1 MGHDNWVFVISV
13 VFTCVCCCYYCF
25 VFCFLLYLELETTEE
40 WFFQR
45 VHQYIWVA
53 AERKLGTLSIRI
65 YNSLALGDNSW
76 ALKFDNFSEF
86 QMPLVIAPPSLSV
99 IMTHCIRKLICDSPL
114 KQGHCNLT
122 VTKVFV
128 NLKKSVLQ
136 PTQII
141 EFLRNLKRCQ
151 DMFLIQQVSIKILA
165 KLLRTWSSKEL
176 AIHRVSL
183 YIRHLQGQQI
193 HSLNRDYNSKVVVD
207 PFCKE
212 KLDLSI
218 SNLNLSNRT
227 SIISRKVELLIL
239 SNPS

>member
-1 MGHDNWVFVISV
+1 M
-13 VFTCVCCCYYCF
+13 
-25 VFCFLLYLELETTEE
+25 
-40 WFFQR
+40 FFALFGAWDYR
-45 VHQYIWVA
+45 RMIFSESSPV
-53 AERKLGTLSIRI
+53 
-65 YNSLALGDNSW
+65 YNSLAVGDNSW

-86 QMPLVIAPPSLSV
+86 QMPLVIAPPSRSI

-128 NLKKSVLQ
+128 NLKKFVLQ

-141 EFLRNLKRCQ
+141 EFLRNLKRCH

-176 AIHRVSL
+176 AINRVSL
-183 YIRHLQGQQI
+183 YIRYLQGQQI
-193 HSLNRDYNSKVVVD
+193 HSLNRDYNSKVVLD

-227 SIISRKVELLIL
+227 LIISRKIELLI
-239 SNPS
+239 